1 MGSERHSKKTESFQF
16 VFSTKFM
23 DCHHCY
29 TTISQKTVHLW
40 KIIYCT
46 WDGFEEHASSCMT
59 WPKKSQRVTCG
70 RDSEIPSKE
79 RKEITEW
86 AREVCYTRLP
96 GQDTTVSVTLFFC
109 SLSIGMREELFIPT
123 VVAPFTATISSPHL
137 RKPRDIFVIRVGAE
151 KMQER
156 MM

>member
-1 MGSERHSKKTESFQF
+1 MGSERHSKKTNPSSLSLAHNSWI
-16 VFSTKFM
+16 V
-23 DCHHCY
+23 
-29 TTISQKTVHLW
+29 
-40 KIIYCT
+40 IIVTRLLYMGWFWRT
-46 WDGFEEHASSCMT
+46 RIFCMT
-59 WPKKSQRVTCG
+59 WPQKSQRVTCG